1 MFIPVILG
9 TAREGAQS
17 AKVAN
22 YILKKAE
29 EYGFE
34 TELVKAGDY
43 IEAQTKRVGVEG
55 NPKAESWK
63 AIVERAEGMII
74 VVPEYNHSFPG
85 ELKLLLDSLYKE
97 YYGKTVGL
105 VGVSN
110 GGLGGARV
118 VENIKTLINNF
129 GMIATQRSLL
139 VSKVQDV
146 FDETGNLK
154 DESYNEKAIKLLD
167 EVKWFAGRLKGG
179 K

>member
-1 MFIPVILG
+1 MFIPVVLG

-22 YILKKAE
+22 FILKRAE

-43 IEAQTKRVGVEG
+43 IEAKTARIGVEG
-55 NPKAESWK
+55 NSKVEPWK
-63 AIVERAEGMII
+63 AIVEKADGFII
-74 VVPEYNHSFPG
+74 VTPEYNHSFPG

-110 GGLGGARV
+110 GRLGGARV

-129 GMIATQRSLL
+129 GMVATQNSVL
-139 VSKVQDV
+139 VSKVREV
-146 FDETGNLK
+146 FDESGNLL
-154 DESYNEKAIKLLD
+154 DESYNEKVIKLLD
-167 EVKWFAGRLKGG
+167 EIKWFAERLKGG

>member
-9 TAREGAQS
+9 TAREGAKS
-17 AKVAN
+17 AKVAD
-22 YILKKAE
+22 YILNRAQ
-29 EYGFE
+29 EYGFK

-55 NPKAESWK
+55 NPKAEPWK
-63 AIVERAEGMII
+63 AIVEKADGFIMI
-74 VVPEYNHSFPG
+74 VPEYNHSFPG

-105 VGVSN
+105 VGVSS

-118 VENIKTLINNF
+118 IENIKTLINNF
-129 GMIATQRSLL
+129 GMVATQNAVL
-139 VSKVQDV
+139 VSKVGEV
-146 FDETGNLK
+146 FDESGNLK
-154 DESYNEKAIKLLD
+154 DESYNERVVKLLD
-167 EVKWFAGRLKGG
+167 EVKWFAERLKGG